1 MCGTTY
7 TGTVPIITSYTNYNI
22 NGISWTVEGTA
33 TAALNQNIDGTKGA
47 QIGTGKAPANSLSFS
62 TSGINGTITSI
73 TINTS
78 GAKDVKANVSVT
90 IGGSAFGGEAKTIT
104 NSAAN
109 YTFTGSA
116 SGNVVIS
123 WSQSSSKALY
133 VKTITIEYSVGSIK
147 TLSSAVSPA
156 GSGSVELVN
165 TSLAPGATTSATAT
179 ANDGYE
185 FRSWEISGTGASLSS
200 TSTNPTTVTMGSA
213 DATVTANFSCVTP
226 TFSTNLSTAPV
237 NYTTGASASALT
249 VAASAN
255 NASITY
261 LWQSSTNGSSWSSAS
276 GTNNTANY
284 TPSTASA
291 GTMYY
296 RCIATNAASGCSTSA
311 TSNVATII
319 VSAPTP
325 ATITLQNYDGDAT
338 MTGYYSGGSFTLPSE
353 NDFVCGDL
361 TFVGWS
367 SVTINDPSAT
377 KPASNYYEP
386 GESVTLGASNTF
398 YAVFANA
405 SGGGGAATYTKVTTI
420 SAGTYLMAIE
430 NATQYTPTSKLAY
443 TGDDGSGKRGGV
455 IGVSISDGVISSKPA
470 EAKEITVTLGTG
482 DDAEYFA
489 MHDGSKYL
497 TQGEKNAFSFVDEVS
512 YQWNLNASGQI
523 HQKGTFD
530 SSNDNRI
537 YLDHGNSGSQ
547 TNLFKPMKARTEG
560 NNSGSYFYHAYLF
573 KKSSTIS
580 YSNYTTNCQACVA
593 PDHVDISG
601 RWDRFGGE
609 TISLTAAAYASAGT
623 GSPIADGN
631 IREWQW
637 EKLVGSTWTP
647 LSNGTVDGVTI
658 SGATT
663 KNLQIANCNGDNSGK
678 YRCVVSTGATCSTA
692 SNGFQVKVYVL
703 ECYTGGTTTYNFTR
717 IGDTQAGTC
726 QINLAAGNHAFKFHA
741 DNDYYGNKGT
751 INEDVSN
758 WVCSTSQGNLTIA
771 AGLGGTFTI
780 NMEYST
786 SGSSSV
792 LGEPEISVTY
802 PRKTIYLTPGVWN
815 TGGAKFAF
823 YYFRKEGETIYGE
836 GFTDFITA
844 DDCGSYAEIP
854 QWNGVKINAVRLNSN
869 TTASDL
875 TNSANHYKAAWDKKW
890 NQTSNITVTSNNS
903 ISITGWGPQN
913 GDSQYDYGT
922 YSTPTYTISYAAGTG
937 GSGTRESETKT
948 CGVDFVL
955 PNSAVFTRTGYK
967 QTGWATEDGGSNAY
981 DLGESYTT
989 NAAQTFYP
997 FWTEATYTVTLT
1009 TNGGSI
1015 NAGNVTSY
1023 VYGTGA
1029 TLPTNVTKDHAT
1041 FQGWY
1046 ASSTFEGERV
1056 YSIGAS
1062 EFGNKQYYAK
1072 WEAITYTVTW
1082 KANGSIVRTDS
1093 NVAEGGKVASVP
1105 SAPADLTTD
1114 PNGCDAEFVGWAVEA
1129 NDPGPLSISTRTTAP
1144 TGMFTDVA
1152 GSPTITGN
1160 VTFVAIYRQEQ

>member
-1 MCGTTY
+1 MWGADLTISLNFNQENEGNLFGLSTSSGNDASTETSKTYGGYTYKLKATNSCYYYSGNVSGTTY
-7 TGTVPIITSYTNYNI
+7 KCLLMGKTNSYIVFPAISDKKLTKVTIGISIGSSTATVAICEGNTSTITTGGEGYNSWAKGETHSWTLENTSANTAYSARVTSNHNIQITTIELEYTNVGGGGGSKYTVSFNTGMGNPSQADITEASAGAGITLPDGPTPACSDDGWVFVGWAESSCSETTTAPELLAAGDEITPESDMTLYAVYRKLTSGTSTATFNAADISNLTEHSIYNLDWRD
-22 NGISWTVEGTA
+22 NTGGIELYISDGQHYTGGSSKTWTVTNGTSNYALVDAHTKISLISITISGNNYKVGSVDKDAGTA
-33 TAALNQNIDGTKGA
+33 KL
-47 QIGTGKAPANSLSFS
+47 S
-62 TSGINGTITSI
+62 TSGTS
-73 TINTS
+73 
-78 GAKDVKANVSVT
+78 
-90 IGGSAFGGEAKTIT
+90 
-104 NSAAN
+104 
-109 YTFTGSA
+109 
-116 SGNVVIS
+116 
-123 WSQSSSKALY
+123 Q
-133 VKTITIEYSVGSIK
+133 
-147 TLSSAVSPA
+147 
-156 GSGSVELVN
+156 
-165 TSLAPGATTSATAT
+165 
-179 ANDGYE
+179 
-185 FRSWEISGTGASLSS
+185 
-200 TSTNPTTVTMGSA
+200 TVTCSG
-213 DATVTANFSCVTP
+213 DVTKV
-226 TFSTNLSTAPV
+226 
-237 NYTTGASASALT
+237 
-249 VAASAN
+249 
-255 NASITY
+255 Y
-261 LWQSSTNGSSWSSAS
+261 L
-276 GTNNTANY
+276 
-284 TPSTASA
+284 
-291 GTMYY
+291 
-296 RCIATNAASGCSTSA
+296 CA
-311 TSNVATII
+311 TSNNQIR
-319 VSAPTP
+319 
-325 ATITLQNYDGDAT
+325 
-338 MTGYYSGGSFTLPSE
+338 MT
-353 NDFVCGDL
+353 
-361 TFVGWS
+361 TF
-367 SVTINDPSAT
+367 
-377 KPASNYYEP
+377 
-386 GESVTLGASNTF
+386 
-398 YAVFANA
+398 
-405 SGGGGAATYTKVTTI
+405 
-420 SAGTYLMAIE
+420 
-430 NATQYTPTSKLAY
+430 
-443 TGDDGSGKRGGV
+443 
-455 IGVSISDGVISSKPA
+455 
-470 EAKEITVTLGTG
+470 TVT
-482 DDAEYFA
+482 Y
-489 MHDGSKYL
+489 Y
-497 TQGEKNAFSFVDEVS
+497 NA
-512 YQWNLNASGQI
+512 
-523 HQKGTFD
+523 KFD
-530 SSNDNRI
+530 SNP
-537 YLDHGNSGSQ
+537 
-547 TNLFKPMKARTEG
+547 T
-560 NNSGSYFYHAYLF
+560 
-573 KKSSTIS
+573 
-580 YSNYTTNCQACVA
+580 CQACVA

-609 TISLTAAAYASAGT
+609 TINLTAAAYASAGT
-623 GSPIADGN
+623 GSPIADGA
-631 IREWQW
+631 ITGWQW

-647 LSNGTVDGVTI
+647 LSNGTADGVTI

-703 ECYTGGTTTYNFTR
+703 ECYTDGTTTYNFTR
-717 IGDTQAGTC
+717 TGDTQAGTC

-741 DNDYYGNKGT
+741 DNDYYGNNGT

-786 SGSSSV
+786 SGSSSA

-815 TGGAKFAF
+815 TGGAKFAI
-823 YYFRKEGETIYGE
+823 YYFRKVGETTYGY
-836 GFTDFITA
+836 GWTDFITA
-844 DDCGSYAEIP
+844 NDCGSSADIP
-854 QWNGVKINAVRLNSN
+854 QWNGVKMDVVRLKN
-869 TTASDL
+869 TCTSPNWSDKWAQ
-875 TNSANHYKAAWDKKW
+875 TND
-890 NQTSNITVTSNNS
+890 ITVSSNDYVT
-903 ISITGWGPQN
+903 ITGWN
-913 GDSQYDYGT
+913 ESDYTYTT

-967 QTGWATEDGGSNAY
+967 QTGWATSDGGSNAY

-1009 TNGGSI
+1009 TNGGTI

-1062 EFGNKQYYAK
+1062 EFGDKTYYAK

-1114 PNGCDAEFVGWAVEA
+1114 PNGCDAEFAGWVIET

>member
-1 MCGTTY
+1 MKNLITYLKTLWSWSRTDRVRTLAIDAVSLPSFCRVNMLKLVSILVLVLTVGVGNVWGAEEVVYTLEPAAGSNNSYTENCDVEIDGITWNVTGNSTLTPWRLGGKSLTETDRTVYSKTAISSAITKVELTVGGASSITVNSLKLIVASDANFTNTIDEVSKIFSANSTLTFTPTSPKTEWETDAYYKFVFNVTVSGSSNKFVEFTEAKFYAEPAASCDNKVNISKGTESHGTFTLDKTGEQNACDALSVTVTPSPAEHFHVASVSATDPET
-7 TGTVPIITSYTNYNI
+7 TGTAGAAVDNGDGTWTITYSANAKGASTVNVTFEEDTKHTLTFYN
-22 NGISWTVEGTA
+22 NGIPTGETLEIYDGMSFWDMYDEDNTLEWPILTSSSACHATSRSFAGWTSE
-33 TAALNQNIDGTKGA
+33 NIG
-47 QIGTGKAPANSLSFS
+47 S
-62 TSGINGTITSI
+62 TSLHTIDIDLVVDPSTIIEDDLDLNALWGTIPASPTTTFAASGYSESETAPLTKTQDNISLYLEAGSIYIGSPNTFTITSG
-73 TINTS
+73 TS
-78 GAKDVKANVSVT
+78 HYFSVT
-90 IGGSAFGGEAKTIT
+90 ASNKVLAKLETKC
-104 NSAAN
+104 NSGT
-109 YTFTGSA
+109 YC
-116 SGNVVIS
+116 I
-123 WSQSSSKALY
+123 
-133 VKTITIEYSVGSIK
+133 
-147 TLSSAVSPA
+147 SAVSD
-156 GSGSVELVN
+156 GNLSS
-165 TSLAPGATTSATAT
+165 SST
-179 ANDGYE
+179 ANQ
-185 FRSWEISGTGASLSS
+185 T
-200 TSTNPTTVTMGSA
+200 TTNI
-213 DATVTANFSCVTP
+213 N
-226 TFSTNLSTAPV
+226 
-237 NYTTGASASALT
+237 
-249 VAASAN
+249 
-255 NASITY
+255 TY
-261 LWQSSTNGSSWSSAS
+261 SVWCWAK
-276 GTNNTANY
+276 
-284 TPSTASA
+284 
-291 GTMYY
+291 
-296 RCIATNAASGCSTSA
+296 
-311 TSNVATII
+311 TSNQIRMQTCAVYCYDNY
-319 VSAPTP
+319 
-325 ATITLQNYDGDAT
+325 IT
-338 MTGYYSGGSFTLPSE
+338 S
-353 NDFVCGDL
+353 
-361 TFVGWS
+361 
-367 SVTINDPSAT
+367 
-377 KPASNYYEP
+377 
-386 GESVTLGASNTF
+386 
-398 YAVFANA
+398 
-405 SGGGGAATYTKVTTI
+405 
-420 SAGTYLMAIE
+420 
-430 NATQYTPTSKLAY
+430 
-443 TGDDGSGKRGGV
+443 
-455 IGVSISDGVISSKPA
+455 
-470 EAKEITVTLGTG
+470 
-482 DDAEYFA
+482 
-489 MHDGSKYL
+489 
-497 TQGEKNAFSFVDEVS
+497 
-512 YQWNLNASGQI
+512 
-523 HQKGTFD
+523 
-530 SSNDNRI
+530 
-537 YLDHGNSGSQ
+537 
-547 TNLFKPMKARTEG
+547 
-560 NNSGSYFYHAYLF
+560 
-573 KKSSTIS
+573 
-580 YSNYTTNCQACVA
+580 CQACVA

-623 GSPIADGN
+623 SNPIADGN
-631 IREWQW
+631 IRGWQW

-647 LSNGTVDGVTI
+647 LSNGTAAGVTI

-717 IGDTQAGTC
+717 IDDTQAGTC

-741 DNDYYGNKGT
+741 DQDYYGNNGT

-815 TGGAKFAF
+815 TGGAKFAI
-823 YYFRKEGETIYGE
+823 YYFRKVGETIYGE

-875 TNSANHYKAAWDKKW
+875 TNSANHYEAAWDKKW
-890 NQTSNITVTSNNS
+890 NQTSDITVTSNNS

-913 GDSQYDYGT
+913 GDSPYDYGT

-955 PNSAVFTRTGYK
+955 PNSAVFTRTGYT

-981 DLGESYTT
+981 DLGGSYTT

-997 FWTEATYTVTLT
+997 FWTEATYSVTLT
-1009 TNGGSI
+1009 TNGGTI

-1046 ASSTFEGERV
+1046 ASSTFDGERV

-1062 EFGNKQYYAK
+1062 EFGDKTYWAK

-1114 PNGCDAEFVGWAVEA
+1114 PNGCDAEFAGWVIEA
-1129 NDPGPLSISTRTTAP
+1129 NDPGALSISSQTSAP
-1144 TGMFTDVA
+1144 VGLFTDVT